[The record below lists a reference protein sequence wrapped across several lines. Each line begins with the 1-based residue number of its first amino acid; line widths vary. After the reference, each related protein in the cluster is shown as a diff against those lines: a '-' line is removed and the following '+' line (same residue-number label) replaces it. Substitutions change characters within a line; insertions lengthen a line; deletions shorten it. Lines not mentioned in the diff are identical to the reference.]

1 MSFSKLFTK
10 NKLILISDFSN
21 DTHLDIKNLDAQKT
35 NLQSETFDY
44 IIASNMIH
52 HVPYPIKF
60 FYEMHRIL
68 KKNGNVKLNENK
80 SGVYVNLSF
89 LPKDTISELEYY
101 LNYIEDQ
108 ETSLIILENQKE
120 EFKNSFFIE
129 KEVKDDMLC
138 YSSISK

>member
-1 MSFSKLFTK
+1 MSKMHHIE
-10 NKLILISDFSN
+10 IL
-21 DTHLDIKNLDAQKT
+21 K
-35 NLQSETFDY
+35 
-44 IIASNMIH
+44 
-52 HVPYPIKF
+52 
-60 FYEMHRIL
+60 IL

>member
-1 MSFSKLFTK
+1 MDLELLKTKIEKMSKMHHIE
-10 NKLILISDFSN
+10 IL
-21 DTHLDIKNLDAQKT
+21 K
-35 NLQSETFDY
+35 
-44 IIASNMIH
+44 
-52 HVPYPIKF
+52 
-60 FYEMHRIL
+60 IL

-89 LPKDTISELEYY
+89 LPKDTISELENY

-108 ETSLIILENQKE
+108 ETSLIVLENQKE

>member
-1 MSFSKLFTK
+1 MHHIE
-10 NKLILISDFSN
+10 IL
-21 DTHLDIKNLDAQKT
+21 K
-35 NLQSETFDY
+35 
-44 IIASNMIH
+44 
-52 HVPYPIKF
+52 
-60 FYEMHRIL
+60 IL

-80 SGVYVNLSF
+80 GGVYVNLSF

>member
-1 MSFSKLFTK
+1 MDLEILKTKIEKMSKMHHIE
-10 NKLILISDFSN
+10 IL
-21 DTHLDIKNLDAQKT
+21 K
-35 NLQSETFDY
+35 
-44 IIASNMIH
+44 
-52 HVPYPIKF
+52 
-60 FYEMHRIL
+60 IL

-89 LPKDTISELEYY
+89 LPKDTISELENY

-108 ETSLIILENQKE
+108 ETSLIVLENQKE

>member
-1 MSFSKLFTK
+1 MDLEILKTKIEKMSKMHHIE
-10 NKLILISDFSN
+10 IL
-21 DTHLDIKNLDAQKT
+21 K
-35 NLQSETFDY
+35 
-44 IIASNMIH
+44 
-52 HVPYPIKF
+52 
-60 FYEMHRIL
+60 IL

>member
-1 MSFSKLFTK
+1 MDLEILKTKIEKMSKMHHIE
-10 NKLILISDFSN
+10 IL
-21 DTHLDIKNLDAQKT
+21 K
-35 NLQSETFDY
+35 
-44 IIASNMIH
+44 
-52 HVPYPIKF
+52 
-60 FYEMHRIL
+60 IL

-129 KEVKDDMLC
+129 KEVKDDMLS

>member
-1 MSFSKLFTK
+1 LKTKIEKISK
-10 NKLILISDFSN
+10 
-21 DTHLDIKNLDAQKT
+21 
-35 NLQSETFDY
+35 
-44 IIASNMIH
+44 IH
-52 HVPYPIKF
+52 HIEILK
-60 FYEMHRIL
+60 IL

-89 LPKDTISELEYY
+89 LPKDTISDLENY

-108 ETSLIILENQKE
+108 EMSLIILENQKE

>member
-1 MSFSKLFTK
+1 MDLEILKTKIEKMSKMHHIE
-10 NKLILISDFSN
+10 IL
-21 DTHLDIKNLDAQKT
+21 K
-35 NLQSETFDY
+35 
-44 IIASNMIH
+44 
-52 HVPYPIKF
+52 
-60 FYEMHRIL
+60 IL

-89 LPKDTISELEYY
+89 LPKDTISDLENY

-108 ETSLIILENQKE
+108 EMSLIILENQKE

-129 KEVKDDMLC
+129 KEVKDDMLY